1 MRKVKPSLT
10 SPRHQKSIPP
20 LASFNSRLRTHPFR
34 LLPLSPD
41 ATSSI
46 FHEVD
51 AATWYTVSTRDFGK
65 LGAGLGES
73 AVSWQFGRHLL
84 DKYPVSCRVSVGTL
98 LRTYTV
104 VLNALHNKHVLT
116 YVRLYIYL
124 ITKPFLH
131 QRTLCLVNC
140 LLHCLLSAVF
150 SKQLSM
156 IMYPIFT
163 CIPNVK
169 SSPLKYVLPY
179 ICMYVCGSLTTLHV
193 HCLLC
198 FQNNEN
204 AADPIIAGILIVVFE
219 KISYYFVRVQ
229 YRMQVRLL
237 MMGCPVN
244 LDTVEWTQYSYH
256 QLDLKYRSVCVCVCV
271 CVCTYV
277 HTYEYLRT
285 YVCILH
291 CLLI

>member
-98 LRTYTV
+98 LRTYMV
-104 VLNALHNKHVLT
+104 VLNALHNKHICMYIRM
-116 YVRLYIYL
+116 YVC

-131 QRTLCLVNC
+131 QRTLCLVNR
-140 LLHCLLSAVF
+140 LLHCALSAVF
-150 SKQLSM
+150 LKQLSM
-156 IMYPIFT
+156 KMQLTLFLPVFLNI
-163 CIPNVK
+163 K
-169 SSPLKYVLPY
+169 SSPLKCVL
-179 ICMYVCGSLTTLHV
+179 T
-193 HCLLC
+193 
-198 FQNNEN
+198 
-204 AADPIIAGILIVVFE
+204 
-219 KISYYFVRVQ
+219 
-229 YRMQVRLL
+229 
-237 MMGCPVN
+237 
-244 LDTVEWTQYSYH
+244 
-256 QLDLKYRSVCVCVCV
+256 

-277 HTYEYLRT
+277 HM
-285 YVCILH
+285 YVQ
-291 CLLI
+291 